1 MSPLCSSSKSRG
13 GRNPFYAGLD
23 SPGLVNT
30 QVEEQSIGVSFCI
43 FFKSIVRV
51 DISLYVDYVFEC
63 LGENRFTYLML
74 GKNKNLTN

>member
-1 MSPLCSSSKSRG
+1 M
-13 GRNPFYAGLD
+13 
-23 SPGLVNT
+23 PGLTALALLIHRWKNRALVCP
-30 QVEEQSIGVSFCI
+30 FAY